1 MRIKRIWKLYKELRG
16 LRKKVVALNNNLEYA
31 NLELKQRN
39 SLITF
44 LEERLRQK
52 AAVDV
57 PYSTMSFVVP
67 NLYMVEKV
75 MSPTDLGRRPR
86 AEYITKRLTDEMKVK
101 LFDDLAEQGYIRK
114 TRDDEVGEVYE
125 IKVVR

>member
-1 MRIKRIWKLYKELRG
+1 MNKRIWKLYKELRD
-16 LRKKVVALNNNLEYA
+16 LRTRVVALNNSLESA
-31 NLELKQRN
+31 NRELKQRN

-52 AAVDV
+52 ASVDI

-67 NLYMVEKV
+67 NLYMVEKL
-75 MSPTDLGRRPR
+75 MSPTDVDRRPR
-86 AEYITKRLTDEMKVK
+86 AEYITQRLTDGMKVK
-101 LFDDLAEQGYIRK
+101 LFNDLAEQGYIRMIK
-114 TRDDEVGEVYE
+114 DDIDGQVYE

>member
-1 MRIKRIWKLYKELRG
+1 MNKRIWKLYKELRS
-16 LRKKVVALNNNLEYA
+16 LRYEVKAYQYSLDDAWLEI
-31 NLELKQRN
+31 KQRN

-75 MSPTDLGRRPR
+75 MSPTDLDRRPR
-86 AEYITKRLTDEMKVK
+86 AEYITKRLTEEMKIK

>member
-1 MRIKRIWKLYKELRG
+1 MNKRVWKLYKELRD
-16 LRKKVVALNNNLEYA
+16 LRKRVVALNNCLESA
-31 NLELKQRN
+31 NREIKTRN
-39 SLITF
+39 SFITF

-52 AAVDV
+52 AVVDV
-57 PYSTMSFVVP
+57 PYSTMSFVIP
-67 NLYMVEKV
+67 NMYMVEKI
-75 MSPTDLGRRPR
+75 MSPTDLDRRPR
-86 AEYITKRLTDEMKVK
+86 AEYITKRLTDEMKIK

>member
-1 MRIKRIWKLYKELRG
+1 MNKRIWKLYKELRN
-16 LRKKVVALNNNLEYA
+16 LRTRVVALNNILESA
-31 NLELKQRN
+31 NRELKQRN
-39 SLITF
+39 SFITF
-44 LEERLRQK
+44 LEERLMQK
-52 AAVDV
+52 NAIDV

-75 MSPTDLGRRPR
+75 MSPTDLDRRPR
-86 AEYITKRLTDEMKVK
+86 AEYITKRLTNEMKVI
-101 LFDDLAEQGYIRK
+101 LFDDLVEQGYIRK

>member
-1 MRIKRIWKLYKELRG
+1 MNKRIWKLYKELRD
-16 LRKKVVALNNNLEYA
+16 LRKRVVALNYSLEYA
-31 NLELKQRN
+31 NHEIKQRN
-39 SLITF
+39 YLITF

-67 NLYMVEKV
+67 NLYMTEKL
-75 MSPTDLGRRPR
+75 MSPTDLDRRPR
-86 AEYITKRLTDEMKVK
+86 AEYITKRLTNEMKVK
-101 LFDDLAEQGYIRK
+101 LFDDLAEQGYVRK
-114 TRDDEVGEVYE
+114 TRDDEDGEVYE

>member
-1 MRIKRIWKLYKELRG
+1 M
-16 LRKKVVALNNNLEYA
+16 ALNNNLEYA
-31 NLELKQRN
+31 NHEIKQRN
-39 SLITF
+39 YLITF
-44 LEERLRQK
+44 LEERLRLK
-52 AAVDV
+52 AAVDT

-67 NLYMVEKV
+67 NLYMVEKI
-75 MSPTDLGRRPR
+75 MSPTDLDRRPR
-86 AEYITKRLTDEMKVK
+86 AECITKRLTDGMKVK

>member
-1 MRIKRIWKLYKELRG
+1 MNKRIWKLYKELRD
-16 LRKKVVALNNNLEYA
+16 LRKRVVALNNSLEYA
-31 NLELKQRN
+31 NHEIKQRN

-67 NLYMVEKV
+67 NLYMTEELI
-75 MSPTDLGRRPR
+75 SPIDLDRRPR
-86 AEYITKRLTDEMKVK
+86 AEYITKRLTNKMKVK
-101 LFDDLAEQGYIRK
+101 LFDDLVEQGYIRK
-114 TRDDEVGEVYE
+114 ARDDEDGEVYE

>member
-1 MRIKRIWKLYKELRG
+1 MNKRIWKLYKELRD
-16 LRKKVVALNNNLEYA
+16 LRKRMVVLNNCLESA
-31 NLELKQRN
+31 NREIKTRN
-39 SLITF
+39 SFITF

-52 AAVDV
+52 AAVEV

-67 NLYMVEKV
+67 NLYMVENI
-75 MSPTDLGRRPR
+75 MSPTDLDRRPR
-86 AEYITKRLTDEMKVK
+86 AEYITKRLTDEMKIK

>member
-1 MRIKRIWKLYKELRG
+1 MNKRIWKLYKELRD
-16 LRKKVVALNNNLEYA
+16 LRKRVVALNNSLEYA
-31 NLELKQRN
+31 NHEIKQRN
-39 SLITF
+39 YLITF
-44 LEERLRQK
+44 LEERLRQR

-57 PYSTMSFVVP
+57 PYSTMSFLVP
-67 NLYMVEKV
+67 NLYMTEKL
-75 MSPTDLGRRPR
+75 MSPTDLDRRPR
-86 AEYITKRLTDEMKVK
+86 AEYITKRLTNDMKVK

>member
-1 MRIKRIWKLYKELRG
+1 MNKRIWKLYKELRS
-16 LRKKVVALNNNLEYA
+16 LRYEVKTYQHSLDDAWLEI
-31 NLELKQRN
+31 KQRN
-39 SLITF
+39 SMITF

-57 PYSTMSFVVP
+57 PYSTMSFTIP
-67 NLYMVEKV
+67 NLYKLENVI
-75 MSPTDLGRRPR
+75 SPTFLDPKPR
-86 AEYITKRLTDEMKVK
+86 AEYLTRQLTNEMKVK

-114 TRDDEVGEVYE
+114 TRDDETGEVYE

>member
-1 MRIKRIWKLYKELRG
+1 MNKRIWKLYKELRD
-16 LRKKVVALNNNLEYA
+16 LRKQVVVLHNSLTSANN
-31 NLELKQRN
+31 ELKQRN

-67 NLYMVEKV
+67 NLYMVEAL
-75 MSPTDLGRRPR
+75 MSPIDLDRKPR
-86 AEYITKRLTDEMKVK
+86 AEYLTKRLIDKMKVK

-114 TRDDEVGEVYE
+114 TRDDESGEVYE

>member
-1 MRIKRIWKLYKELRG
+1 MNKRIWKLYKELRD
-16 LRKKVVALNNNLEYA
+16 LRKRVVALNYSLEYA
-31 NLELKQRN
+31 NHEIKQRN
-39 SLITF
+39 SLINF
-44 LEERLRQK
+44 LEERLRQR

-57 PYSTMSFVVP
+57 PYSTMSFVIP

-75 MSPTDLGRRPR
+75 MSPTDLDRRPR
-86 AEYITKRLTDEMKVK
+86 AEYITKRLTDELNVK

-114 TRDDEVGEVYE
+114 TKDDEVGEVYE